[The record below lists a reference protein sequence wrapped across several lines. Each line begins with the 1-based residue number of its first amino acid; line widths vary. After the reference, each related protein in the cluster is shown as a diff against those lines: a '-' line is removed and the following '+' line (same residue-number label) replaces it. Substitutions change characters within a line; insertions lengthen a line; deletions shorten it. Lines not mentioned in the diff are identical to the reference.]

1 MVLKL
6 TVEAIIYSL
15 LYAAFIVILMKR
27 QGAVKQLYNY
37 PPKIQERAVELGVT
51 TKEEMAANS
60 KKNKPFCF
68 AVMTIAA

>member
-37 PPKIQERAVELGVT
+37 PPKIQERAVELGII
-51 TKEEMAANS
+51 TK
-60 KKNKPFCF
+60 
-68 AVMTIAA
+68 